1 MQKKIVM
8 IVLDSLGVGAL
19 PDADRYGDEGSNT
32 LAHVLDA
39 NPELTLPNLARLG
52 LGEVVRHHGLPCSV
66 KAKAAYGKAMTRSQ
80 GKDTITGHWEIA
92 GLIVSEPF
100 VTFPNGFPEEVV
112 DELTRRTGRHFL
124 GNVVASGTEI
134 LAELGPA
141 HVETGSPILYTSADS
156 VLQIAAHEEVV
167 PLSELYEICQAA
179 REIMQG
185 DARVA
190 RIIAR
195 PFLGKEKFVRTPN
208 RRDYAI
214 SPPSDTVLDAISR
227 HGIQVTGI
235 GKICDIY
242 TGRGLH
248 TCLKTDNNQQ
258 GMEKIALQYLAQPG
272 GLIFANLVDYD
283 MLYGHRN
290 DAIGYGRALK
300 EFDQWLGAFLNQLNS
315 QDYLFI
321 VADHGCDPRHP
332 GTDHTREYVPV
343 LVYSPSLTQSS
354 QLGVRHTLA
363 DIAATIA
370 DLFDLPERFAGTS
383 FKELLK

>member
-1 MQKKIVM
+1 M

-19 PDADRYGDEGSNT
+19 PDAHRYGDEGSNT
-32 LAHVLDA
+32 LKHVLDA
-39 NPELTLPNLARLG
+39 NPELTLPNLAKLG
-52 LGEVVRHHGLPCSV
+52 LGGVLAHKGLPCLD
-66 KAKAAYGKAMTRSQ
+66 KPRAAFGRAMTRSQ

-92 GLIVSEPF
+92 GLIVAEPF
-100 VTFPNGFPEEVV
+100 VTFPNGFPEEIVA
-112 DELTRRTGRHFL
+112 ELSRRTGRKFL

-134 LAELGPA
+134 IAQLGRS
-141 HVETGSPILYTSADS
+141 HVETGAPILYTSADS

-167 PLSELYEICQAA
+167 PLSELYAICLAA

-185 DARVA
+185 DSRVA

-195 PFLGKEKFVRTPN
+195 PFVGVDNFVRTAN

-214 SPPSDTVLDAISR
+214 SPPTETLLDVLNE
-227 HGIQVTGI
+227 HGFQVAGI

-242 TGRGLH
+242 TGRGVH

-258 GMEKIALQYLAQPG
+258 GMEKIERQYREQDG

-290 DAIGYGRALK
+290 DAGGYGRALK
-300 EFDQWLGAFLNQLNS
+300 EFDHWLGGFLDKLDPE
-315 QDYLFI
+315 DYLFI
-321 VADHGCDPRHP
+321 VADHGCDPLHP
-332 GTDHTREYVPV
+332 GTDHTREYVPI
-343 LVYSPSLTQSS
+343 LVYSPSLLMSS
-354 QLGVRHTLA
+354 PLGERQTLA

-370 DLFDLPERFAGTS
+370 DLFDLPERFAGSS
-383 FKELLK
+383 FKELLM